1 MKVYVGKPG
10 QWSGTQVH
18 SLLLFCHPGLWPSTS
33 HQDDLIP
40 ASKNEKRK
48 KERYILF
55 LKGTSQ
61 ILHKPLL
68 LTFHWPESITESIP
82 CPPGLGSLGNV
93 IFTAVAMC
101 LHANSECYQDRE
113 VYHSS
118 IQRQWALNQTDQYV
132 QISWLASNQ
141 FSE

>member
-1 MKVYVGKPG
+1 MEVYVGKPG

-18 SLLLFCHPGLWPSTS
+18 SLLLFCHPGLSPSTS

-55 LKGTSQ
+55 LKGMSQ

-93 IFTAVAMC
+93 IFTPVAMC
-101 LHANSECYQDRE
+101 LHVNAECYYSRNVQDRE

-118 IQRQWALNQTDQYV
+118 IQRQ
-132 QISWLASNQ
+132 
-141 FSE
+141 